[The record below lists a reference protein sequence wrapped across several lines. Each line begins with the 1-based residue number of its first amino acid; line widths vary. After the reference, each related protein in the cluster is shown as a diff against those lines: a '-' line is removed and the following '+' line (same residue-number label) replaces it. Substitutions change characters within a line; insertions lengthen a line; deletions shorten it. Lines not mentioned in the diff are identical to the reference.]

1 MNSTTRVIRSAGPAA
16 CLFFLSGVSALIA
29 ESAWQRMLLLVFGAS
44 ATGTTVILTAVF
56 LGLALGSL
64 VGGRLLAR
72 VRDAARFYAVAQL
85 GIGLSVL
92 AVPGLLRVADRLQL
106 AYLQE
111 TGSGDGAHFIL
122 RLLLCLGAVL
132 PATLGMGATVPAMN
146 RMLAEHSGRVGDSV
160 ALVGG
165 INTLGA
171 VLGCLVT
178 GFVLINRI
186 GTSASLT
193 AAAGCNLAVGLLA
206 LWVFRRRPEEVPL
219 ETVGACLQA
228 MDGVGGPTRIA
239 CKQAPTGSDPSV
251 SPPATAGLRRALP
264 WLYFVTSMLALGY
277 EIVWLRLLGLYN
289 TSSFATFTLTLA
301 VYLGGSALGGLL
313 VYRWLARRMDGI
325 AIFALGSLGT
335 GATALLGLAAT
346 YAMPG
351 FNRQYITLPGN
362 AGTLTMG
369 GVLTVEA
376 GFALAV
382 VLLPSVF
389 LGLAFPAVC
398 QVLVA
403 RRSETDVTSGRIF
416 CLGNV
421 GAAAGVLLVGLW
433 AIPAVGLIRTGALMA
448 CLNGLIGLAL
458 LAAFNPPGV
467 VPRWRLLQPV
477 GLLVVVAGLA
487 LAFLAPPP
495 FRIGRLAPDAAGWL
509 VRPVGQPGSPPSLRV
524 LAQHDGPSATVTV
537 VEPVDQPAGEPVRRI
552 YVDGQLVAS
561 TDAGSKVDSKML
573 AHLPLLLHPD
583 PKRALT
589 VGFGSGGT
597 SWSMAQHGI
606 QVDCAEIEP
615 EVIRAAPWFE
625 SQNGRVLGQ
634 PNVRVILDDAR
645 HHLHMTPLRY
655 DVIATDVTNLQY
667 KQNGYLYTRE
677 YFELMKSRLTAD
689 GIACAWVPMAAIT
702 GPEFQTLLQSFA
714 AVYAH
719 PSLWFINST
728 ETNFAILLG
737 TPGPLRIDLARVE
750 RGFANGT
757 IRRDLQEINVVH
769 PYQFVHF
776 LHLDEEGFRRY
787 AGEAPLHTDDRPILE
802 FTSPLSFYQK
812 APTFTQ
818 NLLKA
823 LQGRPRDYAPFL
835 TGRVADPGLFARY
848 GSDSDLHS
856 QIILGL
862 SVSRLPLTE
871 ASMREQMQAALR
883 CAQQSLALF
892 PGNPLALT
900 TEAYFQSRLD
910 TPPRKN

>member
-1 MNSTTRVIRSAGPAA
+1 MTSDNRVIRSAGPAA
-16 CLFFLSGVSALIA
+16 CLFFLSGTGALVA

-64 VGGRLLAR
+64 VGGRLLSR
-72 VRDAARFYAVAQL
+72 VRDAARFYAGAQL
-85 GIGLSVL
+85 AIGFSVL
-92 AVPGLLRVADRLQL
+92 VVPVLLRAADHLQL
-106 AYLQE
+106 TYLQE
-111 TGSGDGAHFIL
+111 NGSGDGAHFIL

-171 VLGCLVT
+171 VLGCLAT
-178 GFVLINRI
+178 GFVLIDRL

-193 AAAGCNLAVGLLA
+193 AAAACNLAVGLLA
-206 LWVFRRRPEEVPL
+206 LWVFRPGAGATGTPSSAAAFPPR
-219 ETVGACLQA
+219 ETETA
-228 MDGVGGPTRIA
+228 
-239 CKQAPTGSDPSV
+239 AP
-251 SPPATAGLRRALP
+251 AGLRRLLP
-264 WLYFVTSMLALGY
+264 WLYFLTSMLALGY

-313 VYRWLARRMDGI
+313 VYRWLARRLDGL

-351 FNRQYITLPGN
+351 FNRQYITIPGN

-376 GFALAV
+376 VYALVV

-403 RRSETDVTSGRIF
+403 RRSETDLTSGRIF

-433 AIPAVGLIRTGALMA
+433 VIPSVGLIRTGALMA
-448 CLNGLIGLAL
+448 CLNGLVGLAL
-458 LAAFNPPGV
+458 LAGFPSAGAA
-467 VPRWRLLQPV
+467 RWRVLKPA
-477 GLLVVVAGLA
+477 GLLVLAVGLA
-487 LAFLAPPP
+487 FAFRAPPP
-495 FRIGRLAPDAAGWL
+495 FRIGRLVLAADSWL
-509 VRPVGQPGSPPSLRV
+509 VQPVAQAGAAPSLRV

-537 VEPVDQPAGEPVRRI
+537 VEPVGQPAGEPVRRI

-625 SQNGRVLGQ
+625 SQNGRVLDL

-677 YFELMKSRLTAD
+677 YFELMRSRLTPD

-702 GPEFQTLLQSFA
+702 GPEFRTLLQSFA

-750 RGFANGT
+750 QGFASAA
-757 IRRDLQEINVVH
+757 IRHDLREINVVH

-776 LHLDEEGFRRY
+776 LHLEEDGFRRY
-787 AGEAPLHTDDRPILE
+787 AGDAPLHTDDRPILE

-812 APTFTQ
+812 APTFTH
-818 NLLKA
+818 NLLET
-823 LQGRPRDYAPFL
+823 LRGRPRDYAPFL
-835 TGRVADPGLFARY
+835 TGRAADPGLFAKY
-848 GSDSDLHS
+848 GADSDLHS

-871 ASMREQMQAALR
+871 ASMRDQMQAALR

-892 PGNPLALT
+892 PDNPFALAS
-900 TEAYFQSRLD
+900 AGYFQSRLD
-910 TPPRKN
+910 AVRVK